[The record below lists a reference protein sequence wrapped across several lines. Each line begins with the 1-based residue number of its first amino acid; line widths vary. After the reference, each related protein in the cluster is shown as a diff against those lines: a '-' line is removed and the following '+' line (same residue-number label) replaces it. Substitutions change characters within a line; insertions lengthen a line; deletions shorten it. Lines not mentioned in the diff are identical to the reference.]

1 MTSPVTIDK
10 LAFGGNGVCRID
22 GKVCFV
28 PYSCPGDSVSLLVTR
43 QKKSYCTAEIAEILQ
58 PSADRVVPLCPIF
71 GVCGGC
77 SWQHINYPVQL
88 EQKTQIFAETLW
100 RGARVDADLIIPAV
114 ASPLE
119 YGYRGRVQFK
129 VSATYGN
136 LSIGFYRNGT
146 HEVVDAV
153 NGCPVAKPII
163 NEIIK
168 CFRTVLADFDGVE
181 FIDQI
186 SIDIGEL
193 GAVAI
198 ISYTGKD
205 SAGIRAF
212 LAGRSIDLGLCS
224 GVFLR
229 TGHRHML
236 EKLWGIEEVSYSMPN
251 SDPEQAPL
259 LLSYLPGNFAQ
270 VNQIQNVAIL
280 SIIRHLAD
288 FNSTEK
294 LLDLYCGNGNF
305 SIPLAANASTVL
317 GIEGSSDSILSAK
330 SNKARNGVQN
340 VKFICDDVNNALQS
354 LIRDGR
360 SFDVVLLDP
369 PRAGAGDAVSDIVRL
384 NPDKIVYVS
393 CDPSTLARD
402 CGLFAG
408 HGYRVIK
415 SVPLDMFPQ
424 TYHLESVT
432 LLLKQERL

>member
-10 LAFGGNGVCRID
+10 LAFGGNGVCRIE

-58 PSADRVVPLCPIF
+58 PSPDRVTPLCQIF
-71 GVCGGC
+71 GACGGC
-77 SWQHINYPVQL
+77 SWQHIKYPVQL
-88 EQKTQIFAETLW
+88 EQKTQIFYETLW
-100 RGARVDADLIIPAV
+100 RGARVDANLITSAV

-119 YGYRGRVQFK
+119 YNYRGRVQFK
-129 VSATYGN
+129 VSVTHGN

-146 HEVVDAV
+146 HEVVDAT
-153 NGCPVAKPII
+153 NGCPVAKPLI

-168 CFRTVLADFDGVE
+168 CFRTVLADFDGVK
-181 FIDQI
+181 FICQI
-186 SIDIGEL
+186 SIDTGEL
-193 GAVAI
+193 GTIAI
-198 ISYTGKD
+198 ISYSGKD
-205 SAGIRAF
+205 LDGIRAF
-212 LAGRSIDLGLCS
+212 LAGRSTELKPCS
-224 GVFLR
+224 GLFLR
-229 TGHRHML
+229 TGHRNL
-236 EKLWGIEEVSYSMPN
+236 IEKVWGIEEVSYSMPHCKP
-251 SDPEQAPL
+251 DQAPL

-288 FNSTEK
+288 FNSTDK

-305 SIPLAANASTVL
+305 SIPLAANVLTVL
-317 GIEGSSDSILSAK
+317 GIEGSSDSISSAK
-330 SNKARNGVQN
+330 SNKDRNGLRN
-340 VKFICDDVNNALQS
+340 VKFICDDVKNALQR
-354 LIRDGR
+354 LVRDGR
-360 SFDVVLLDP
+360 SFDVILLDP
-369 PRAGAGDAVSDIVRL
+369 PRAGAGEALSDIVRL

-408 HGYRVIK
+408 HGYHVIK